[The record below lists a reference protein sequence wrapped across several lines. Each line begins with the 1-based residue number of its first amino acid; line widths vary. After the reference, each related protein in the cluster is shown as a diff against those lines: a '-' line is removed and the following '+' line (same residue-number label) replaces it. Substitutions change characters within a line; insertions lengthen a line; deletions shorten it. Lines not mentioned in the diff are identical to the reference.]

1 MNYKL
6 RITIILVLIFN
17 ISQAQSKLISGKVIV
32 DNTDNSTE
40 LNTISVVNNSSGAK
54 TKTNL
59 QGFFSIKVDLNENL
73 EFNGF
78 GLEKRELK
86 IIQQIIDKGYLEV
99 HMNEEIINLNE
110 VNLLTLDKN
119 LKNNIKIKKNSIDI
133 LYDNLNLGIDPSL
146 RFRKID
152 INKTSQVLG
161 GLDPISKFI
170 GWINGSEKNAKKTYK
185 YFKYIEKIEKIE
197 KYFTK
202 NYFIKKLKISEYK
215 IEEFIKYCFI
225 KNKLEEYVN
234 ENNFE
239 YIEEVLIKES
249 INYNLLYR

>member
-6 RITIILVLIFN
+6 IIAIILVLIFN

-32 DNTDNSTE
+32 DNTDSSTE

-86 IIQQIIDKGYLEV
+86 IIQQIIDKGYLEI

-119 LKNNIKIKKNSIDI
+119 LKNNIKIKKT
-133 LYDNLNLGIDPSL
+133 L
-146 RFRKID
+146 
-152 INKTSQVLG
+152 
-161 GLDPISKFI
+161 
-170 GWINGSEKNAKKTYK
+170 
-185 YFKYIEKIEKIE
+185 
-197 KYFTK
+197 
-202 NYFIKKLKISEYK
+202 
-215 IEEFIKYCFI
+215 
-225 KNKLEEYVN
+225 
-234 ENNFE
+234 
-239 YIEEVLIKES
+239 
-249 INYNLLYR
+249 